1 MSDWG
6 ARMRLSA
13 GVAAV
18 ASFVALGAV
27 GAVASTLSQDARAD
41 SQRAQLSSA
50 SSLDHLGEAIG
61 RFARADPGLFAP
73 DAVARSGGRS
83 IHPALRAPHYGH
95 DNFGPSVSTSL
106 LGTPSRMEVELF
118 NSGDDLQVVPPDAA
132 GSPAVSL
139 PSALAERSSSLQDVA
154 GSAGAAFVVAGVQRD
169 TDMLFRALP
178 FGVSVY
184 VLFSSAYASER
195 ITFDTNLGCPTV
207 GFQLDRRLEPGTF
220 SYEEENGEHGDEEDE
235 CELYS
240 HTPVAP
246 IRPPSPTNT
255 TAAYRAESSLFARAD
270 RQAHR
275 DQAIA
280 SLEIR
285 AYPAHDTAGREVP
298 TEMAWRAEGEEPGP
312 VIRVHLKAGHAR
324 FPVLMRFDVVAQP

>member
-18 ASFVALGAV
+18 ASLVVLLG
-27 GAVASTLSQDARAD
+27 VASTLSPDARAN
-41 SQRAQLSSA
+41 SPRALPSSA

-61 RFARADPGLFAP
+61 HFARADPGLFAP
-73 DAVARSGGRS
+73 DAVGRSGGRS

-132 GSPAVSL
+132 GSPDISL
-139 PSALAERSSSLQDVA
+139 PSELAERSSSLQSVA

-184 VLFSSAYASER
+184 VLFSSAYAPER
-195 ITFDTNLGCPTV
+195 ITFDTNLSCPTA

-220 SYEEENGEHGDEEDE
+220 SYEEETGEHGDEEDE

-240 HTPVAP
+240 HTLVAP
-246 IRPPSPTNT
+246 LRLPSPTNT
-255 TAAYRAESSLFARAD
+255 TTAYRAESSLFALAD
-270 RQAHR
+270 RQARR

-280 SLEIR
+280 SLVIR
-285 AYPAHDTAGREVP
+285 AYSARDAAGREVP

-324 FPVLMRFDVVAQP
+324 FPVLMRFDVVTQP

>member
-1 MSDWG
+1 
-6 ARMRLSA
+6 MRLSA

-27 GAVASTLSQDARAD
+27 ASTLSPDARAD
-41 SQRAQLSSA
+41 SPRAQPSSV

-61 RFARADPGLFAP
+61 RFAGADPGLFAP
-73 DAVARSGGRS
+73 DAVGRSGRRS
-83 IHPALRAPHYGH
+83 IHPALRAPHYDH

-106 LGTPSRMEVELF
+106 LGAPSRMEVELF
-118 NSGDDLQVVPPDAA
+118 NSGEDLDVAPPDAA
-132 GSPAVSL
+132 GSPEISL
-139 PSALAERSSSLQDVA
+139 PSELAERSSSLRGVA

-184 VLFSSAYASER
+184 VLFSSVYAPER
-195 ITFDTNLGCPTV
+195 ITFDTNLSCPTS

-220 SYEEENGEHGDEEDE
+220 SYEEEAGEHGDEEDE

-255 TAAYRAESSLFARAD
+255 TAAYRAESSLFALAD
-270 RQAHR
+270 RQAQR

-285 AYPAHDTAGREVP
+285 AYPAHDAAGHEVP

-312 VIRVHLKAGHAR
+312 VIRVHLQAGHVR